1 MGPQPAGA
9 FWLFTDGARTVDI
22 LVSFPSPAAFTEAGL
37 QAGGMRVV
45 TLLPSA
51 TEIAY
56 ALGVEPVG
64 TSHEC
69 DYPPEAA
76 SLPAVNYARIDPDAG
91 SAEINEQV
99 AAAERGEGV
108 YGVHED
114 RLADLE
120 PDLIVTQG
128 VCDVCAVDEVVVEQ
142 AVDDLGLDAAVLTLD
157 IHSLADLFESIRRI
171 GDAVDRSERAAELVA
186 DLRERVDAVE
196 ARAAA
201 AEQRPS
207 AAVLDWID
215 PVMVAG
221 HWVPEMV
228 DLAGGAYGMESA
240 GAHSRPRE
248 WDEVREYDPDALV
261 VAPCGFDLEQTREN
275 LSDLTER
282 PGWNELTAVR
292 EERVYLMDGHH
303 YVNRSGPR
311 LVDTLEYL
319 AGVLHPDLF
328 ASPPDDVVERLAA
341 PEAEP

>member
-1 MGPQPAGA
+1 
-9 FWLFTDGARTVDI
+9 
-22 LVSFPSPAAFTEAGL
+22 
-37 QAGGMRVV
+37 MRVV

-51 TEIAY
+51 TEIAF

-69 DYPPEAA
+69 DHPPEAA
-76 SLPAVNYARIDPDAG
+76 DPPAVNYARIDPEAE

-99 AAAERGEGV
+99 AEAERGEGV
-108 YGVHED
+108 YGIRED
-114 RLADLE
+114 RLAELD

-157 IHSLADLFESIRRI
+157 IHSLANLFESIRRI
-171 GDAVDRSERAAELVA
+171 GDAVDRGERAADLVA

-196 ARAAA
+196 ARATEAD
-201 AEQRPS
+201 ERPS
-207 AAVLDWID
+207 AAVLDWTD

-221 HWVPEMV
+221 HWIPEMI
-228 DLAGGAYGMESA
+228 DLAGGEYGMESA

-248 WDEVREYDPDALV
+248 WSEVREYDPDALV

-275 LSDLTER
+275 LDDVTER
-282 PGWNELTAVR
+282 PGWSDLTAVR
-292 EERVYLMDGHH
+292 EGRVYLMDGHH

-319 AGVLHPDLF
+319 AAVLHPDLF
-328 ASPPDDVVERLAA
+328 ESPPDDVVERLAA
-341 PEAEP
+341 AEAEQ